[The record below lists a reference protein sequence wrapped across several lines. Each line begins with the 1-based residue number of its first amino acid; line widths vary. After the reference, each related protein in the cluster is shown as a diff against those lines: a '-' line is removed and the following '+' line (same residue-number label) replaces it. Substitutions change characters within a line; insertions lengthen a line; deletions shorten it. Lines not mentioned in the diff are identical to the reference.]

1 MRGTHAC
8 GEYVGTLELTNVL
21 STGAHPER
29 VQIARV
35 LACTYMPTYEVPEIV
50 VAGTYSVVKWLMKC
64 AGAWH
69 VSRYLKT

>member
-1 MRGTHAC
+1 MFCQQVH
-8 GEYVGTLELTNVL
+8 TLR
-21 STGAHPER
+21 R

-69 VSRYLKT
+69 VST